1 MTADSGAELQPR
13 SWWPAQDGAGSG
25 GLVVGS
31 LHQAQAEHKGGSC
44 GLEEAVLET
53 MQTQREG
60 GSFLEWQSLLLLLLG
75 LMMPLA
81 IAQTLSY
88 QEAVLRAVDGF
99 NQQSSD
105 ANLYRL
111 LSLDSQSQGDEDPD
125 TPKPVSF
132 TVKETVCPK
141 TTQQTLEQCDFK
153 EDGLVK
159 RCVGTVT
166 LDLAR
171 DSFDI
176 NCDGPQHFKKIARL
190 GGLLQKGGEK
200 IGEKLENIG
209 RKIKDFFQSLVP
221 RSRS

>member
-1 MTADSGAELQPR
+1 MGSKALVTLPILHDGMMDSNQIY
-13 SWWPAQDGAGSG
+13 PA
-25 GLVVGS
+25 
-31 LHQAQAEHKGGSC
+31 
-44 GLEEAVLET
+44 LEET
-53 MQTQREG
+53 
-60 GSFLEWQSLLLLLLG
+60 
-75 LMMPLA
+75 LM
-81 IAQTLSY
+81 
-88 QEAVLRAVDGF
+88 
-99 NQQSSD
+99 
-105 ANLYRL
+105 NL
-111 LSLDSQSQGDEDPD
+111 DEDPD

-166 LDLAR
+166 LDPAR

-209 RKIKDFFQSLVP
+209 RKIKDFFQGLVP
-221 RSRS
+221 RLRS

>member
-1 MTADSGAELQPR
+1 MG
-13 SWWPAQDGAGSG
+13 
-25 GLVVGS
+25 
-31 LHQAQAEHKGGSC
+31 KF
-44 GLEEAVLET
+44 
-53 MQTQREG
+53 
-60 GSFLEWQSLLLLLLG
+60 FLCLWRSLLLLLLERRY

-111 LSLDSQSQGDEDPD
+111 LSLDSQSRGDPD

-166 LDLAR
+166 LDPAK

-176 NCDGPQHFKKIARL
+176 NCDGHFKKIARL

-221 RSRS
+221 RLRS

>member
-1 MTADSGAELQPR
+1 MSSPSVMFFNLSILLWQMYSIPTPHRLQ
-13 SWWPAQDGAGSG
+13 G
-25 GLVVGS
+25 
-31 LHQAQAEHKGGSC
+31 
-44 GLEEAVLET
+44 
-53 MQTQREG
+53 
-60 GSFLEWQSLLLLLLG
+60 LLG
-75 LMMPLA
+75 PPG
-81 IAQTLSY
+81 T
-88 QEAVLRAVDGF
+88 R
-99 NQQSSD
+99 
-105 ANLYRL
+105 
-111 LSLDSQSQGDEDPD
+111 DEDPD

-166 LDLAR
+166 LDPAR

-176 NCDGPQHFKKIARL
+176 NCDGPQHFKKTARL

>member
-1 MTADSGAELQPR
+1 
-13 SWWPAQDGAGSG
+13 
-25 GLVVGS
+25 
-31 LHQAQAEHKGGSC
+31 
-44 GLEEAVLET
+44 
-53 MQTQREG
+53 MQTQRE

-111 LSLDSQSQGDEDPD
+111 LSLDSQSRGDEDSD

-141 TTQQTLEQCDFK
+141 KTQQALEQCDFK

-166 LDLAR
+166 LDPAR

-176 NCDGPQHFKKIARL
+176 NCDGHFKKIARL

-221 RSRS
+221 RLRS